1 MVIIIRIQVCEPIV
15 TMAVFPSNII
25 IVLLLMNTGLG
36 ALFFNLCPR
45 FITLSATRESGC
57 VCHMNFYA
65 ILYL

>member
-1 MVIIIRIQVCEPIV
+1 
-15 TMAVFPSNII
+15 MAVFPSNII

-65 ILYL
+65 ILHL